1 VKRKTLGKMGEDRF
15 VKRDGDD
22 VQVDD
27 TVLPWMNSGKTTA
40 RTFSRALQDK
50 ILSQNAPKFLY

>member
-1 VKRKTLGKMGEDRF
+1 MGEDRF

-50 ILSQNAPKFLY
+50 ILSQNAPKFLH